1 MVNLLVEMTFL
12 ELDIETVSETKAFTL
27 ALPIKGQLYVD
38 LIIFDNQL
46 YFMEEMN
53 QYTPL

>member
-1 MVNLLVEMTFL
+1 MTFL
-12 ELDIETVSETKAFTL
+12 EPDIETVSETKTFTL
-27 ALPIKGQLYVD
+27 ALKIKGHLYGD

-46 YFMEEMN
+46 YFIEEMN